1 MQIKNRPEY
10 ASKLK
15 PLTCGPEESVTD
27 ACKAMSARNVGSIIV
42 LDDAGKVLGL
52 VTERDIFRRIIAEDR
67 DPKTTAVS
75 AVMTTELR
83 TAKETDDVT
92 DWLRIMSNERF
103 RRLPVVDDSGRLVSV
118 MSQGDFVSYTWP
130 RLMESAKTL
139 VASGATKNFQLLLV
153 TGAILI
159 YGVVSLILL
168 ARIL

>member
-15 PLTCGPEESVTD
+15 PLTCGPDQTVTD
-27 ACKAMSARNVGSIIV
+27 ACKEMSARNVGSIIV
-42 LDDAGKVLGL
+42 TDDDSKVLGL

-67 DPKTTAVS
+67 DPKITPVS

-103 RRLPVVDDSGRLVSV
+103 RRLPVVDENDRLVSV

-130 RLMESAKTL
+130 RLIESAKTL
-139 VASGATKNFQLLLV
+139 VTSGASKNYQMLMII
-153 TGAILI
+153 GAILI
-159 YGVVSLILL
+159 YGLVSLLIL
-168 ARIL
+168 ARAL